1 MIAEI
6 SDIERAGGCRCAA
19 RKFEPCRCARTVD
32 MCAGTG
38 NITRYD
44 RADSRRA
51 CVNGADGMGSSVSN
65 VERITELGDA
75 EWGIKTRRNA
85 RECGNMPRL
94 GLRRRSGRLRRG
106 LFRVRRG
113 RRRLPS
119 IGNRGVAAVRGACTA
134 SSSRRRTGDEQQ
146 RYREYGEQRPGGP

>member
-6 SDIERAGGCRCAA
+6 SDIERAAGCRCAA
-19 RKFEPCRCARTVD
+19 RKFEPCRCARTVG

-44 RADSRRA
+44 RGDSLRA
-51 CVNGADGMGSSVSN
+51 CVNGTDGMGSSVSN
-65 VERITELGDA
+65 VERITELGDP
-75 EWGIKTRRNA
+75 EWGIKTRRSA

-94 GLRRRSGRLRRG
+94 GLRRRRLRYR
-106 LFRVRRG
+106 LFRVRRR

-119 IGNRGVAAVRGACTA
+119 IGGSRTAARWICIASPRRG
-134 SSSRRRTGDEQQ
+134 TGDEQQ